1 MILQFSILVLSGG
14 FEAAHHA
21 HVAGF
26 GKYTFFRHVAVDDLH
41 LGDGLG
47 AVIKIKTNFFSLC
60 IMTHANGHFG
70 SLTEKA
76 RLVTKAGGLYFP
88 QVKLRKPWTLVVK
101 TIYNFGW
108 PLYFGRPAGCLGFQ
122 WRLC

>member
-1 MILQFSILVLSGG
+1 MLLFKSSCNNKKIQQNQFLSS
-14 FEAAHHA
+14 
-21 HVAGF
+21 
-26 GKYTFFRHVAVDDLH
+26 
-41 LGDGLG
+41 
-47 AVIKIKTNFFSLC
+47 FSLRII

-101 TIYNFGW
+101 TI
-108 PLYFGRPAGCLGFQ
+108 
-122 WRLC
+122 

>member
-1 MILQFSILVLSGG
+1 MILQFSVLVFSGG

-21 HVAGF
+21 HMAGF
-26 GKYTFFRHVAVDDLH
+26 GKNTFFRHVAVDGLH
-41 LGDGLG
+41 LGVVGLFLFKRSCTNDK
-47 AVIKIKTNFFSLC
+47 KIQQNQFIFSSSSLRII

-101 TIYNFGW
+101 TI
-108 PLYFGRPAGCLGFQ
+108 
-122 WRLC
+122 

>member
-1 MILQFSILVLSGG
+1 MILQFSVLVFSGG

-21 HVAGF
+21 HMAGF
-26 GKYTFFRHVAVDDLH
+26 GKNTFFRHVAVDGLH
-41 LGDGLG
+41 LGVVGLLLFKSSCNNK
-47 AVIKIKTNFFSLC
+47 KIQQNQFIFSSLRMI

-101 TIYNFGW
+101 TI
-108 PLYFGRPAGCLGFQ
+108 
-122 WRLC
+122 